1 MDGIILLRSLQ
12 ADFIKRLHHSCLLHC
27 EIIGQHSEL
36 TIIKGERLTNLR
48 NFCWLMAE
56 KYKRTSMVR
65 DVFISNLKGKL
76 GEEVVKER
84 LGNLITEINYE
95 QKIGGDG
102 KSDFTLTLHP
112 HIGLQVKS
120 RHGNIDQVRWSVTSQ
135 EVSKN
140 TVIVCI
146 LIQED
151 VNESQSFY
159 HLFLAGFLPTAMIKL
174 KTGNISFGIH
184 QLLYAGGLFSY
195 LESCTNNFPANS
207 PTSHISESITCDEY
221 IPEYTLTKNPI
232 DGIVDIYS
240 KQDLSLLYM
249 TLGDEYLGKGQYSAA
264 INSYHQSLQIALQI
278 DTKNYHICEIYY
290 KLGAVNYQI
299 GEYQLA
305 ISHYNKSININTNYA
320 KSYHGRGLVYHQLD
334 NYYLALADY
343 NQAIVINPYI
353 ATFYQN
359 RAKLRLQM
367 LDYQGAIE
375 DYYQAMIIDP
385 HICDHLPQQLS
396 PEKEQLYQLSNIIPD
411 DAHSYTQRGKIR
423 TDLGDYQGAI
433 SDYTMA
439 INMSYDDIDI
449 YYLRGNAHY
458 HLGNTTAAI
467 ADFSKAVQ
475 LYWQAGKL
483 TEYQHIQAKIVE
495 LEVEASLDI
504 LNF

>member
-12 ADFIKRLHHSCLLHC
+12 ADFIKRLHHRSLLHC

-56 KYKRTSMVR
+56 KYKRTSIVR
-65 DVFISNLKGKL
+65 DVFVSNLKGKL

-102 KSDFTLTLHP
+102 KSDFTLTSHP

-120 RHGNIDQVRWSVTSQ
+120 RHGTIDQVRWTVTAQ

-146 LIQED
+146 LIEED

-174 KTGNISFGIH
+174 KTGKISFGID

-195 LESCTNNFPANS
+195 LESFANNFLANS
-207 PTSHISESITCDEY
+207 QTSHISESITSDKY

-232 DGIVDIYS
+232 HGIVDIYS

-249 TLGDEYLGKGQYSAA
+249 TLGDEYLAKAEYPAA
-264 INSYHQSLQIALQI
+264 INSYHQSLQIN
-278 DTKNYHICEIYY
+278 TKNCQTCEVYY
-290 KLGAVNYQI
+290 KLGAANYQI

-305 ISHYNKSININTNYA
+305 ISHYSQSIKINTDHA
-320 KSYHGRGLVYHQLD
+320 QSYHGRGLVHYQMD

-359 RAKLRLQM
+359 RAELRLKM

-375 DYYQAMIIDP
+375 DYYQAMIINPNISHD
-385 HICDHLPQQLS
+385 LAQQLS
-396 PEKEQLYQLSNIIPD
+396 AEKEQLYQLSNIVPN

-439 INMSYDDIDI
+439 INMSYHDIDI

-458 HLGNTTAAI
+458 RLGNKTAAI

-475 LYWQAGKL
+475 LYWHAGKL
-483 TEYQHIQAKIVE
+483 EEYQDIQAKIVE